1 MLKIAS
7 VFVVSYDT
15 WLSAG
20 EVDGDV
26 EEPPSTDRPWKVS
39 PPAPQAQKYPAGVFV
54 WIFTILYKK
63 PDVDEEQGLTEPPSV
78 LRFTPSGF

>member
-7 VFVVSYDT
+7 VFVSYDT

-26 EEPPSTDRPWKVS
+26 EEPPSADRPWKVS
-39 PPAPQAQKYPAGVFV
+39 PPVAQAQKYPAFI
-54 WIFTILYKK
+54 WIFITVCKK
-63 PDVDEEQGLTEPPSV
+63 PDLDEEQGLTEPPSA